1 MKKNEQKNKV
11 FSKRS
16 KYGSMA
22 LVSALVIGI
31 LFGYMTFPHPQ
42 LVRDDDGRSW
52 HILFDGNLAQA
63 AEGNPGAGSS
73 GILEIFFIN
82 HSVGNDYKAINT
94 SATLESW
101 CNDNLAAGGGNAWV
115 NADDFNL
122 ELKHSV
128 LFDIAIKVRVNMSDS
143 GDGSDFNENWVRMNI
158 TSTDLG
164 ISADTGMEKN
174 VLVNN
179 SGYEYMW
186 VMFYYDFS
194 NAGYD
199 LSKDESADIT
209 SIKLQAYY

>member
-1 MKKNEQKNKV
+1 MKKDEQKNKG

-16 KYGSMA
+16 KYASTA
-22 LVSALVIGI
+22 LVTALVIGI

-82 HSVGNDYKAINT
+82 HSVGNAYKAINT

-101 CNDNLAAGGGNAWV
+101 CNDNLAAGGGNAWA

-143 GDGSDFNENWVRMNI
+143 GDGSDFNENWVRMNL
-158 TSTDLG
+158 TSSDL
-164 ISADTGMEKN
+164 SLTLEGMEKN

-179 SGYEYMW
+179 SNYEFMW

-199 LSKDESADIT
+199 LSKDETVALDNI
-209 SIKLQAYY
+209 ILQAYY